1 MKRRLALYSGIA
13 LTLLVAWFFL
23 LYSPLSKELASAQVR
38 AEQAKQQITEFRR
51 IMAELPVYVETH
63 RGLEQNRTD
72 LNEALYA
79 KDDILELFD
88 LISNRAQALNL
99 KVIEITPPV
108 EELLLL
114 NNIMPD
120 PDKPPFLNLMVKLRG
135 GYVNF
140 GNYVAFIE
148 SAEFF
153 RGVNMCQITTSP
165 DQVGPTDYLIGF
177 QALLGQ
183 IEETS

>member
-1 MKRRLALYSGIA
+1 MKRQLALYSGIA
-13 LTLLVAWFFL
+13 LTLLVAWSLL
-23 LYSPLSKELASAQVR
+23 LYSPLGKELTSAQVR
-38 AEQAKQQITEFRR
+38 AEQAKQQIAEFRR
-51 IMAELPVYVETH
+51 IMAQLPVYLETH
-63 RGLEQNRTD
+63 RSLERNRTD

-114 NNIMPD
+114 NNLMPD
-120 PDKPPFLNLMVKLRG
+120 PDKPPFLNLTVRLRG

-148 SAEFF
+148 SAKFF

-165 DQVGPTDYLIGF
+165 DQVGPTDYLLGF